1 MVNKDSSTT
10 DLDAKQSLLSAEIL
24 IHEAKIQQLT
34 DENQELRTQRDEP
47 GPTMTTR
54 GGITDTS
61 QSDPAGKE
69 EPAALKLEED
79 VSSLREKWS
88 ELNAQ
93 LEESQG
99 TIAELTGREL
109 VLTSQ
114 LDQSSARVV
123 VLESLLQAQSTSLMG
138 QEELLT
144 KNKSALNILREEIED
159 TKNNYEISCQEVLSM
174 YMACTRIF

>member
-1 MVNKDSSTT
+1 MMNKDSSTT
-10 DLDAKQSLLSAEIL
+10 DLETEQSLLSAEVL

-34 DENQELRTQRDEP
+34 DENQELRTQRDKLDSAMTIKGVVPATHTEP
-47 GPTMTTR
+47 G
-54 GGITDTS
+54 
-61 QSDPAGKE
+61 GKE
-69 EPAALKLEED
+69 EPVALKLEED
-79 VSSLREKWS
+79 VSSLKEKWS

-123 VLESLLQAQSTSLMG
+123 VLESLLQVQSTSLMG
-138 QEELLT
+138 QEELLA

-159 TKNNYEISCQEVLSM
+159 TKNNYETSCQEVQYS
-174 YMACTRIF
+174 AWV

>member
-1 MVNKDSSTT
+1 MS
-10 DLDAKQSLLSAEIL
+10 ALL
-24 IHEAKIQQLT
+24 KVDQV
-34 DENQELRTQRDEP
+34 
-47 GPTMTTR
+47 
-54 GGITDTS
+54 
-61 QSDPAGKE
+61 
-69 EPAALKLEED
+69 ALKLEED
-79 VSSLREKWS
+79 VSSLKEKWS

-123 VLESLLQAQSTSLMG
+123 VLESLLQVQSTSLMG
-138 QEELLT
+138 QEELLA

-159 TKNNYEISCQEVLSM
+159 TKNNYEASCQEVQCMGLEDVSAVCVYM
-174 YMACTRIF
+174 YLKIQILLYLICNVLCSR